1 MLTPRRL
8 SAVIKKSTNIVAVT
22 GLSAVFVFGNTV
34 SAFGNNS
41 KAARKANARARAKS
55 VKPSTASQ
63 QFAAQPSAETAEAEK
78 SPTLSKSPFRKT
90 GEPFLVLT
98 AETQTQTP
106 QTQTQTPAQRDATRP
121 PGTEQRQTVPPT
133 ARPNNPQDPT
143 APPATQ
149 RPAPQTPPSVSEP
162 RQEQRTTP
170 APSQTPVN
178 PASPTTTETPAAE
191 TPTVEL
197 PSVQDAPE
205 PDFPAVQ
212 PRPVPPLPSL
222 ARVGVTTADPLVLS
236 LNEAIRRALENNN
249 EIEMARA
256 DVRLAES
263 QLNSLNGVFD
273 PVLSYTPE
281 INNSVRP
288 VTNIFGGANNSG
300 NVATTDINNNV
311 SVSKYFGKGGGNYTY
326 FFNNT
331 REKTTANNVTL
342 NPFHSANQG
351 VTFTQPLW
359 RNRSIDLNRQQIR
372 IQRKRLEQ
380 SDADFRRST
389 IDVISRVQRAYWD
402 LVFALR
408 DEQNQTANLNLAREN
423 FRRTEAS
430 VAAGAVAPLERA
442 EIQTELSNRESALLL
457 ATQGVTLAENSL
469 KNLMLKDPLA
479 PEWTRVLMPTDQ
491 PTFDDTPVSLE
502 AALKEARTNRQELR
516 RLKLQE
522 EISDID
528 LQYFKNQTKPRI
540 DLTGTL
546 STTGLAGTRNVTST
560 DPVPLI
566 DINDVNRD
574 PSAFL
579 LNEINILRGAP
590 LVVPNVTPQTGTV
603 PPQFIGGYGRT
614 LANLFSL
621 DTRNIVVGVAIE
633 VPFRNRRAEANLAT
647 ARIQREQLAAQTRS
661 QDQVIEVEVRNAVQ
675 VVETSR
681 ARVLSARQARASAEE
696 QLAGE
701 RRLYQVGRS
710 TTFIL
715 FQRENA
721 LVNARNA
728 ELRAET
734 DYNKA
739 LADLQRATSTTLRA
753 NNVIVETPVETQ
765 FRD

>member
-1 MLTPRRL
+1 MLTPRRF
-8 SAVIKKSTNIVAVT
+8 SAVIKKSTNILAVT

-41 KAARKANARARAKS
+41 KGTRNASARAKARA
-55 VKPSTASQ
+55 VKPSAAPQ
-63 QFAAQPSAETAEAEK
+63 QSAGGAQAEK
-78 SPTLSKSPFRKT
+78 SPTPEKSPFRKT

-98 AETQTQTP
+98 AE
-106 QTQTQTPAQRDATRP
+106 TQTQTPAQRDATRP

-143 APPATQ
+143 APPGTQ
-149 RPAPQTPPSVSEP
+149 RPSPQTPPGTSEP

-170 APSQTPVN
+170 APSQTPAS
-178 PASPTTTETPAAE
+178 PASPTTETPAAE
-191 TPTVEL
+191 TPTVE
-197 PSVQDAPE
+197 APAQGITE

-222 ARVGVTTADPLVLS
+222 ARVGVSTADPLVIS

-249 EIEMARA
+249 EIEVARG

-273 PVLSYTPE
+273 PVLTYTPE

-288 VTNIFGGANNSG
+288 VTNIFGGANLSG
-300 NVATTDINNNV
+300 TVTTTDINNNA
-311 SVSKYFGKGGGNYTY
+311 SVTKYFGKGGGNYTY

-331 REKTTANNVTL
+331 REKTTASNVTL

-359 RNRSIDLNRQQIR
+359 RNRSIDFNRQQIR

-457 ATQGVTLAENSL
+457 ATQGVTLAENNL

-528 LQYFKNQTKPRI
+528 IQYFKNQAKPRI

-546 STTGLAGTRNVTST
+546 STTGLAGTRNVTSP

-566 DINDVNRD
+566 DIDDADRD
-574 PSAFL
+574 PAAFL
-579 LNEINILRGAP
+579 LNQINVLRGSP
-590 LVVPNVTPQTGTV
+590 VTVPVITPQTGTV
-603 PPQFIGGYGRT
+603 PSQFIGGYGRT
-614 LANLFSL
+614 LRNLFSL